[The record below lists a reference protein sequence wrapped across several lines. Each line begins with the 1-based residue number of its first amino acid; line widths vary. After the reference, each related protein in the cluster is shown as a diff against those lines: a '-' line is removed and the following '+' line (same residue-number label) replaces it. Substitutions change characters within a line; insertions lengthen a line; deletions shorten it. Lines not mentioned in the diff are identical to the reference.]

1 MKKIFLALSLL
12 WATSAGAQNGD
23 TLCLNRILD
32 PEWMQRFPKNYPTT
46 YEFDYLQFED
56 GSVLKV
62 GDLMT
67 FGVPSGTNQTIET
80 SSGLFSGSVSRQNN
94 FSYLMLGRMGFA
106 AMSGITYLPEN
117 FKGKSAPIAEI
128 KMAKTKKGAPYLT
141 LILENPGLNITVL
154 DLISALKFK
163 ELINPKASLTS
174 DQALV
179 ELKKAKD
186 KLDLGLITQ
195 TEYETLKAELSKL
208 IK

>member
-1 MKKIFLALSLL
+1 MKKIFLVLSLF
-12 WATSAGAQNGD
+12 WATSVGAQNGD

-32 PEWMQRFPKNYPTT
+32 SEWMQRFPKNSPTT

-62 GDLMT
+62 GDLMN
-67 FGVPSGTNQTIET
+67 FGVPSGLNQTVET
-80 SSGLFSGSVSRQNN
+80 SSGLLSGSVSRQNN

-106 AMSGITYLPEN
+106 AMAGITYLPEN
-117 FKGKSAPIAEI
+117 FKGKSVPIREI
-128 KMAKTKKGAPYLT
+128 KMAKTKKGVPYLT
-141 LILENPGLNITVL
+141 LILENPGLDITVL
-154 DLISALKFK
+154 DLSSALKFG

-174 DQALV
+174 DQALA

-195 TEYETLKAELSKL
+195 TEYETLKSELSKL